1 MIFRVTGGNPNLFHH
16 YGQKRFLDALREA
29 LLAVFISSWTR
40 CLTAVLHYD
49 WIELCKPSG
58 TTVRTRCKWQQYLT
72 EFAKSK
78 LRRFC
83 NPEVC
88 LWFFLLIKFA
98 LLKWLVLPLQWG
110 YNVGVCMLKA
120 SCDRYSLRLFNVH
133 SLSVLGKVTFKS
145 NALQYCVTP

>member
-1 MIFRVTGGNPNLFHH
+1 MRWFLGSLEEIPIYFTTMV
-16 YGQKRFLDALREA
+16 KRGFWMHWGRLC
-29 LLAVFISSWTR
+29 LAVFISSWTR

-49 WIELCKPSG
+49 RTFWHNCKDEMQMATVSYWICQE
-58 TTVRTRCKWQQYLT
+58 QT
-72 EFAKSK
+72 ETILQPRSV
-78 LRRFC
+78 L
-83 NPEVC
+83 V
-88 LWFFLLIKFA
+88 FFLLIKFA
-98 LLKWLVLPLQWG
+98 LLKWLVLPLRWG